1 MRARDERIRPARE
14 GMAGHL
20 RRESEVRRPCG
31 VDHERHTCPMRSRR
45 EAFDV
50 GERADV
56 GRVAHQHSAR
66 VGVGTQRRLD
76 RIHRHR
82 TRQPRSGVDLRTHP
96 DRAQPREDEAEQHR
110 PMEGARDDHTLTGAS
125 ESEDRGLVGVRGSA
139 DREPAPVHSP
149 RLGCARLGGRQQG
162 VILLHGV
169 ESGEHR
175 DVPDDDVAHQV
186 AAVLV
191 PGNAEGH
198 RAAVAHVRGE
208 AQPRLEERRIGGVAA
223 RIARVWRGHSSAPR
237 NRPTASLLMRP
248 IAFRGR
254 GRNPAT
260 DISPILSG
268 AELDRRDW
276 LAVTTERSERTPRA
290 RHTAVGRIPQ
300 SRPRAWPC
308 PLACRIRRIDPACSV
323 LRSHSLDTVQPCE

>member
-1 MRARDERIRPARE
+1 
-14 GMAGHL
+14 
-20 RRESEVRRPCG
+20 
-31 VDHERHTCPMRSRR
+31 
-45 EAFDV
+45 
-50 GERADV
+50 
-56 GRVAHQHSAR
+56 
-66 VGVGTQRRLD
+66 
-76 RIHRHR
+76 
-82 TRQPRSGVDLRTHP
+82 
-96 DRAQPREDEAEQHR
+96 
-110 PMEGARDDHTLTGAS
+110 MEGARDDHTLTGAS

-149 RLGCARLGGRQQG
+149 RLGCASLRGRQQG
-162 VILLHGV
+162 VILLHRV

-191 PGNAEGH
+191 PRNAEGH
-198 RAAVAHVRGE
+198 RAAVAHVGGE
-208 AQPRLEERRIGGVAA
+208 AEPCLEERRIGGVAA

-237 NRPTASLLMRP
+237 NRATASLLMRP

-268 AELDRRDW
+268 SELDRRDW

-300 SRPRAWPC
+300 SRLRAWH
-308 PLACRIRRIDPACSV
+308 LPAC
-323 LRSHSLDTVQPCE
+323 LSHPAD